1 MLVEGQIAGGCL
13 QGIGGSLF
21 EEFIYSDRGDP
32 LSVTLADY
40 LIPTAH
46 EAPEIEMLIAE
57 DAPSP
62 FNPLGLK
69 GAGEGGS
76 MARAP
81 RSPVPSMSAR
91 AARRHDAVT
100 DHTSDPRGL
109 YRRTQTM
116 RSRRSLRSEGAR
128 NVRPMLV
135 AAALAAAILP
145 PQLARAQDN
154 LKLAV
159 GQRGNWASSVAEVGQ
174 RAGIFKKHG
183 LTLDLLYTQGS
194 GETQQAVIAESV
206 DVGIAAG
213 TMGAMSAFAKGAPV
227 RIIAAETTGASDLYW
242 YVKADSPIKTIKDFD
257 GKTVAY
263 STNGSSTHMVVMAF
277 IKQFG
282 LKAKAVSTGGPIPTL
297 TQLMSGQIDV
307 GWAAPP
313 DGLDQLDRGEIR
325 YIANGNDAEI
335 FKGQTVRV
343 NITNA
348 RTLATRADAMKRF
361 ALAYRETARALY
373 DDAATLQIYADWLG
387 ISTAKAKRTRDDFY
401 PWEALNPDTITGL
414 EAIAADAMNLKYL
427 TAPLTKPQL
436 DELVKLPAP

>member
-1 MLVEGQIAGGCL
+1 
-13 QGIGGSLF
+13 
-21 EEFIYSDRGDP
+21 
-32 LSVTLADY
+32 
-40 LIPTAH
+40 
-46 EAPEIEMLIAE
+46 
-57 DAPSP
+57 
-62 FNPLGLK
+62 
-69 GAGEGGS
+69 
-76 MARAP
+76 
-81 RSPVPSMSAR
+81 
-91 AARRHDAVT
+91 
-100 DHTSDPRGL
+100 
-109 YRRTQTM
+109 
-116 RSRRSLRSEGAR
+116 
-128 NVRPMLV
+128 MLV

-348 RTLATRADAMKRF
+348 RTLGP
-361 ALAYRETARALY
+361 
-373 DDAATLQIYADWLG
+373 AAT
-387 ISTAKAKRTRDDFY
+387 
-401 PWEALNPDTITGL
+401 P
-414 EAIAADAMNLKYL
+414 
-427 TAPLTKPQL
+427 
-436 DELVKLPAP
+436 